1 MPSPQLLPTHSRKMV
16 TSAPKTSNLTAL
28 LQSAP
33 TAGDAKLVRDSTQA
47 LSRLRHLNEAEVITL
62 FTPFVPHPPGSP
74 LAKDMDPFEPLGR
87 AIPRQV
93 RHVPYRL
100 DHGMTETHADFLP
113 SSGAI
118 VIVICSPQNVLD
130 HDYRAFERQA
140 KFAHHVTKRVTENR
154 TLADVP
160 VILVLVSNG
169 SASQAQEHGVRDFP
183 TLVMLNEYSIAALTN
198 AARLLFVR

>member
-1 MPSPQLLPTHSRKMV
+1 MPSPQILSTHPRKMV
-16 TSAPKTSNLTAL
+16 SSAPRTSNLTAL

-33 TAGDAKLVRDSTQA
+33 TAGDAKLVRDSAQA
-47 LSRLRHLNEAEVITL
+47 LIRLRHLNEAEVITL
-62 FTPFVPHPPGSP
+62 FTPFIPHPPGSP

-118 VIVICSPQNVLD
+118 VIVICSPQNVLN
-130 HDYRAFERQA
+130 HDYGAFERQA
-140 KFAHHVTKRVTENR
+140 KFAQHVTKKITENQS
-154 TLADVP
+154 LANVP
-160 VILVLVSNG
+160 VVLVLVSNG
-169 SASQAQEHGVRDFP
+169 SARQAHEYGVKDFP
-183 TLVMLNEYSIAALTN
+183 TLVMLNDYSVAALTN
-198 AARLLFVR
+198 AARVLFGT

>member
-1 MPSPQLLPTHSRKMV
+1 MV
-16 TSAPKTSNLTAL
+16 SSAPRTSNLTAL

-33 TAGDAKLVRDSTQA
+33 TAGDAKLVRDSAQA
-47 LSRLRHLNEAEVITL
+47 LIRLRHLNEAEVITL
-62 FTPFVPHPPGSP
+62 FTPFIPHPPGSP

-118 VIVICSPQNVLD
+118 VIVICSPQNVLN
-130 HDYRAFERQA
+130 HDYGAFERQA
-140 KFAHHVTKRVTENR
+140 KFAQHVTKKITENQS
-154 TLADVP
+154 LANVP
-160 VILVLVSNG
+160 VVLVLVSNG
-169 SASQAQEHGVRDFP
+169 SARQAHEYGVKDFP
-183 TLVMLNEYSIAALTN
+183 TLVMLNDYSVAALTN
-198 AARLLFVR
+198 AARVLFGT